1 MKRKLTAKEIE
12 DQEFSELMDI
22 KADIQLLFAQ
32 FASQKHG
39 YMDSPL
45 FRKFL
50 LTSNLLPDMLAI
62 NEVDILY
69 MTAKARYKESQSA
82 CGLTFEAFA
91 HALLLIAQSIHD
103 QSPQQQARAFFKG
116 KNIPEYHPKSA
127 RTGGAQSAES
137 KLEKEKNKIFTEFI

>member
-1 MKRKLTAKEIE
+1 MSAKEIE
-12 DQEFSELMDI
+12 DQNLRELMEI
-22 KADIQLLFAQ
+22 KADIRTLFTQ

-50 LTSNLLPDMLAI
+50 LTSNLLPNMLAL

-91 HALLLIAQSIHD
+91 HALLLISQSIHD
-103 QSPQQQARAFFKG
+103 
-116 KNIPEYHPKSA
+116 
-127 RTGGAQSAES
+127 
-137 KLEKEKNKIFTEFI
+137 